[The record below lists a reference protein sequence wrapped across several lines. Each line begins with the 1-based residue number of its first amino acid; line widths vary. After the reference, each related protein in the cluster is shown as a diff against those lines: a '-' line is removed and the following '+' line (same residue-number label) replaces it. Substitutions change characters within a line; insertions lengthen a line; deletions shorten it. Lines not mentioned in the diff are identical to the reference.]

1 MARTIAQIQQQIID
15 AKEEEADLSGLN
27 STSKVAVW
35 RLWTYVVA
43 VCIWTLENFFDVHKA
58 EVNATIAKQKPHTL
72 QWYVEMAKKF
82 EYGHELPDDSDV
94 YIPVDE
100 SSIVRIVTH
109 ASATEEPNMVRM
121 KVAKGPA
128 GALGPLDNTLIS
140 PQLRA
145 FKEYMHRIKDAGVRL
160 DISSREADG
169 LKLNLTVYYDPL
181 VLNGVGQRLDNPSV
195 KPLVLAIDDYL
206 KNLPFN
212 GLFIVNRLIDAMEN
226 ADGVRIAMVD
236 GLVISTADEPAGTG
250 VDTSIKYTPLSGYMN
265 FLESTSTITYIPFE
279 S

>member
-15 AKEEEADLSGLN
+15 AKEADTSLSDLD

-43 VCIWTLENFFDVHKA
+43 VCIWTLENFFDVHKS
-58 EVNATIAKQKPHTL
+58 EVATTIAKQKPHTL

-94 YIPVDE
+94 YVPVDE
-100 SSIVRIVTH
+100 SAVFRIVTH

-121 KVAKGPA
+121 KVAKGMA
-128 GALGPLDNTLIS
+128 GALVPLDNTFAS

-169 LKLNLTVYYDPL
+169 LKLTLTIYYDPL
-181 VLNGVGQRLDNPSV
+181 VLNGAGQRLDNPSV
-195 KPLVLAIDDYL
+195 KPLVAAIDDYL

-226 ADGVRIAMVD
+226 ADGIRIAMVD

-250 VDTSIKYTPLSGYMN
+250 VDTSVKYTPLAGYMN
-265 FLESTSTITYIPFE
+265 FLELASSFTYIPFE
-279 S
+279 G